1 MHGLRAENYATT
13 TSVEGPS
20 SIMIARGILFWTG
33 NRRADWKVV
42 SRFANMGR
50 LLPLGA
56 YPSGTH
62 MGNTGFQEP
71 GMSYTTEH
79 LAEAAQVLARL
90 DHAAIERVAALLAQ
104 FAKAEAGCSSSAS
117 AAAPPTLRTP

>member
-1 MHGLRAENYATT
+1 MNGLRAENHAKT
-13 TSVEGPS
+13 TSVDGPS

-42 SRFANMGR
+42 SRFVNMGR

-62 MGNTGFQEP
+62 MGNTGLQTL
-71 GMSYTTEH
+71 S
-79 LAEAAQVLARL
+79 AVLDDRPHSQMQKACW
-90 DHAAIERVAALLAQ
+90 I
-104 FAKAEAGCSSSAS
+104 FACAGI
-117 AAAPPTLRTP
+117 LV